1 MPQFIPI
8 SDNEDPRLA
17 PYLSIRE
24 RDLTRGHGARFIVEG
39 KVTLEALIRRSRFGI
54 ESLFLTESRLE
65 PLAELLRDLAPDVP
79 VYIAQQD
86 LMDQVAGF
94 PVHRGILACGKKGNP
109 VSASE
114 LFSHTA
120 VASPVLVL
128 IGLSNHDNVGAC
140 FRNAAAFGAGGVI
153 LDGQSCDPLY
163 RKAIRVSAGTALSL
177 PFSHGG
183 TADEIFS
190 ALESA
195 GYHIWSLTPRHEA
208 RSINDLA
215 APDKLALV
223 LGAEGLGLPDALI
236 ERGQA
241 VRLPMAEGFDSVNV
255 ATAGAI
261 ALSHVFGR

>member
-1 MPQFIPI
+1 M
-8 SDNEDPRLA
+8 
-17 PYLSIRE
+17 
-24 RDLTRGHGARFIVEG
+24 
-39 KVTLEALIRRSRFGI
+39 
-54 ESLFLTESRLE
+54 
-65 PLAELLRDLAPDVP
+65 
-79 VYIAQQD
+79 
-86 LMDQVAGF
+86 
-94 PVHRGILACGKKGNP
+94 
-109 VSASE
+109 
-114 LFSHTA
+114 
-120 VASPVLVL
+120 ASPVLVL